1 MLKNR
6 KLSIGV
12 ALMLAVILMGAFH
25 PARALAQCGGG
36 DQQGMHEQQMGS
48 YGQMGMGSGQ
58 IGMGY
63 GQRGMGYGQRW
74 MPNPQAPVQEEPNA
88 VASGYVAPGSIAPL
102 DTNGSG
108 QMSGVDYRGRQ
119 H

>member
-74 MPNPQAPVQEEPNA
+74 MPNPQAPVRRSPTRSPP
-88 VASGYVAPGSIAPL
+88 VMWPLVLSLRWTPTAPG
-102 DTNGSG
+102 
-108 QMSGVDYRGRQ
+108 R
-119 H
+119 